1 MATILSLPP
10 IAILA
15 SAAAE
20 LVEET
25 TDRALINALNKA
37 ILHLHEGIEI
47 TPTAGGYLL
56 PSGTRGGVVHRV
68 STVHGCSCEAGQK
81 QRQCWHAA
89 TLTIIEK
96 AQTRAIPMGD
106 RLAARRKALAEMDEL
121 FAA

>member
-1 MATILSLPP
+1 MATTLSLPP

-20 LVEET
+20 LVEDT
-25 TDRALINALNKA
+25 TDRALVNALNKA
-37 ILHLHEGIEI
+37 ILHLHQGLDI
-47 TPTAGGYLL
+47 TPTSGGFLL
-56 PSGTRGGVVHRV
+56 PSGTRGGLVHRI

-89 TLTIIEK
+89 VISIIEK

-106 RLAARRKALAEMDEL
+106 RLAARRRALAEMDEL
-121 FAA
+121 YN